1 MAGRASLSKVSPE
14 REPRDA
20 VDEASMES
28 FPASDPP
35 AWIGGRDEPSERQAN
50 GRQAKQRR
58 RRLSTP
64 PPR

>member
-1 MAGRASLSKVSPE
+1 MVTKSPGGAT
-14 REPRDA
+14 RDV

-35 AWIGGRDEPSERQAN
+35 AWISSRDDARGADT
-50 GRQAKQRR
+50 KQRR

-64 PPR
+64 PPLA

>member
-1 MAGRASLSKVSPE
+1 MVGKAPAE
-14 REPRDA
+14 RERGVGATRDE

-35 AWIGGRDEPSERQAN
+35 SWTNGRDEPAVHET
-50 GRQAKQRR
+50 KERR

-64 PPR
+64 PPPFQP

>member
-1 MAGRASLSKVSPE
+1 VTKARSSGE
-14 REPRDA
+14 RDATSGAPRDA

-35 AWIGGRDEPSERQAN
+35 AWIGGRDEAP
-50 GRQAKQRR
+50 GKQAKQRR

>member
-1 MAGRASLSKVSPE
+1 MRKAQVERADNGG
-14 REPRDA
+14 EPRDA

-35 AWIGGRDEPSERQAN
+35 AWNGGRGDALGPD
-50 GRQAKQRR
+50 AKQRR